1 MDGNESDLAGR
12 RETLSPAKRALLERR
27 LGGQLADRPAHRA
40 PIPRRPERARAP
52 MSYAQQQLWFLEQL
66 RPGAAAY
73 NNPGAVVL
81 EGPLDRR
88 ALARGLGEI
97 VRRHEALRTTFALE
111 AGEPV
116 QIVQE
121 PRPDAGFDLP
131 LIDLSALPEAARR
144 AEREARIAEEAHRG
158 FDLAHGPVLRGALLR
173 AGEREHVV
181 LLTMHHI
188 ASDEWSHNI
197 LIHELGVLYEDFREG
212 RPPRLPELPA
222 QFGDFAAWQR
232 STLRGE
238 TLEGH
243 LGYWRHHLEGA
254 PPVLALP
261 TDRPRPPVQSLRG
274 ASVPFQWPPEVA
286 ERLAGLGLGAGA
298 TLFMTLAAGFLA
310 LLHRVSHQD
319 DLVLSTSSG
328 HRGRQELEPLI
339 GCFLNVVLLRT
350 DVADRPSFADL
361 LARVRQA
368 ALGALAHQDLPF
380 ELLVQE
386 LRPERDLAYN
396 PLTQVMLVV
405 QNAPASTLGLRDL
418 ALTRLEV
425 ERRTAQLDLTL
436 HAWER
441 PGGLGGFLE
450 HSTDLF
456 ETATVE
462 RLLAQLRRLLEAAAA
477 EPARPIGELPLL
489 AAADEE
495 QVVCSWNATRA
506 VYPEVARGACLHE
519 LVAEQARRTPE
530 AVAVEIEGRALTYRE
545 LRARALGL
553 AARLRSLGVGP
564 DIPVGICA
572 ERSLELVV
580 GLLGILEAGGAYVPL
595 DPGDPADRLA
605 WILADS
611 GAGTLLVQPHLMAA
625 LPAHG
630 AVVVPLAPE
639 GDAAADP
646 PPPAGTLPESLAYII
661 YTSGSTGRPKG
672 AMNTHAAIVNRLLW
686 MQEAYGLT
694 ADDRVLQKTPFSFDV
709 SVWEFFWPLITGARL
724 VLARPGGHREPDY
737 LARLLAEARITTLH
751 FVPSMLRAF
760 LAEADVT
767 GCGAVRRVI
776 ASGEAL
782 PAELVRRFYAR
793 FAPVG
798 DAVLHNLYGPT
809 EAAVD
814 VTAWACERD
823 DPRAIVPIGRP
834 IANLRVHLL
843 DRGLQPVPAGVVGEL
858 YIGGAGLARG
868 YLGRP
873 GLTAERFVP
882 DPLAAALGGPGA
894 RLYRTG
900 DLARF
905 RSDGAIEF
913 LGRVDQQVKLRGF
926 RIELGEIESVL
937 AGHPGVAQAVVL
949 LRGEEIAAFLVPAA
963 GAAPAPAE
971 LRTFLREKLPEH
983 MVPALFVPLD
993 ELPRTASGKVD
1004 RRALARVEIG
1014 RSARAL
1020 EELVAPRNPLEER
1033 LCELWREVLGTER
1046 IGIHDSFFALGGHSL
1061 RATQLLSRIEDTF
1074 HAALPLREVFA
1085 HPTVAGMTARIVD
1098 HLVEQMG
1105 AETVAQAL
1113 TEVEPAA
1120 NARSGA

>member
-1 MDGNESDLAGR
+1 MA
-12 RETLSPAKRALLERR
+12 
-27 LGGQLADRPAHRA
+27 
-40 PIPRRPERARAP
+40 
-52 MSYAQQQLWFLEQL
+52 YAQQQLWFLEQL
-66 RPGAAAY
+66 QPGTTAY
-73 NNPGAVVL
+73 NNPGAVLL
-81 EGPLDRR
+81 EGPLDIE
-88 ALARGLGEI
+88 ALARSLGEI
-97 VRRHEALRTTFALE
+97 VRRHEALRTTFFLD

-116 QIVQE
+116 QAIRE
-121 PRPDAGFDLP
+121 PRPDTVLDLP
-131 LIDLSALPEAARR
+131 LIDLSALPVIARQK
-144 AEREARIAEEAHRG
+144 ERENRISEEAHRP

-173 AGEREHVV
+173 TGAREHVA

-188 ASDEWSHNI
+188 VSDEWSHNI
-197 LIHELGVLYEDFREG
+197 LIRELGQLYDAFQAG
-212 RPPRLPELPA
+212 QPSPLGELPV

-232 STLRGE
+232 STLQSE
-238 TLEGH
+238 ALERH
-243 LGYWRHHLEGA
+243 LDYWRQEMAGA

-261 TDRPRPPVQSLRG
+261 ADRPRPAVQSLRG
-274 ASVPFQWPPEVA
+274 ASVPFQWPSELGA
-286 ERLAGLGLGAGA
+286 RLAELGRGAGA
-298 TLFMTLAAGFLA
+298 TRFMTMAAGFLA

-319 DLVLSTSSG
+319 DLVISTSSG

-350 DVADRPSFADL
+350 EVADQPSFADL

-380 ELLVQE
+380 EMLVE
-386 LRPERDLAYN
+386 ALRPERDLAYN
-396 PLTQVMLVV
+396 PLAQVMLVV
-405 QNAPASTLGLRDL
+405 QNAPSSTFELRDL
-418 ALTRLEV
+418 VLTRLEV

-436 HAWER
+436 HVWER
-441 PGGLGGFLE
+441 PDGLGGFLE

-462 RLLAQLRRLLEAAAA
+462 RLLAQLRRLLAAAA
-477 EPARPIGELPLL
+477 EDPARPIGELPLL
-489 AAADEE
+489 VAADER
-495 QVVCSWNATRA
+495 QVVHAWNATCTA
-506 VYPEVARGACLHE
+506 YPEAERGACLHE
-519 LVAEQARRTPE
+519 LLAEQAGRTPE
-530 AVAVEIEGRALTYRE
+530 AVAVEIDGCALTYRE

-553 AARLRSLGVGP
+553 AARLRALGVGP
-564 DIPVGICA
+564 DVPVGLCA
-572 ERSLELVV
+572 ERSIELVV
-580 GLLGILEAGGAYVPL
+580 SLLGILEAGGAYVPL

-605 WILADS
+605 WILADAK
-611 GAGTLLVQPHLMAA
+611 AGTLLVQPHLVET
-625 LPAHG
+625 LPAQ
-630 AVVVPLAPE
+630 AAPVVLLDPQEV
-639 GDAAADP
+639 AASSAEP
-646 PPPAGTLPESLAYII
+646 PPPAKTSPESLAYVI

-694 ADDRVLQKTPFSFDV
+694 PDDRVLQKTPFSFDV

-724 VLARPGGHREPDY
+724 VLARPGGHRDPAY
-737 LARLLAEARITTLH
+737 LARRIEEAGITTLH

-760 LAEADVT
+760 LAEAEVE

-798 DAVLHNLYGPT
+798 RAVLHNLYGPT

-814 VTAWACERD
+814 VTAWPCERD

-868 YLGRP
+868 YLDRP
-873 GLTAERFVP
+873 ALTAERFVP
-882 DPLAAALGGPGA
+882 DPLAAAVESPGA

-905 RSDGAIEF
+905 RTDGAIEF

-926 RIELGEIESVL
+926 RIELGEIEAVL

-949 LRGEEIAAFLVPAA
+949 LRGDELAAFLVPAA
-963 GAAPAPAE
+963 GGAPTPAE
-971 LRTFLREKLPEH
+971 LRAFLREKLPEH
-983 MVPALFVPLD
+983 MVPALFSMLD
-993 ELPRTASGKVD
+993 ELPRTSSGKVD
-1004 RRALARVEIG
+1004 RRALAQIEVG

-1020 EELVAPRNPLEER
+1020 EELVAPRNPLEEQ
-1033 LCELWREVLGTER
+1033 LSELWQEVLGTER
-1046 IGIHDSFFALGGHSL
+1046 IGVHDSFFALGGHSL
-1061 RATQLLSRIEDTF
+1061 RATQLLSRLHDTF
-1074 HAALPLREVFA
+1074 HVTLPLREIFA
-1085 HPTVAGMTARIVD
+1085 RPTIAGMAVLIIDR
-1098 HLVEQMG
+1098 LLEQMG
-1105 AETVAQAL
+1105 AETVSEAL
-1113 TEVEPAA
+1113 AETELPADV
-1120 NARSGA
+1120 RSSV